1 MHASSRFD
9 LSQNFFST
17 LSFASSEPQIKREA
31 KMSEVVINET
41 SRAPTTLD
49 HLLEARLHQVL
60 QELCLNHPKL
70 SFANS
75 LGQEDMVLTDMIAR
89 HQLPIEIFTLDT
101 WRLHEETYALL
112 NQVKRHYPPL
122 RIEVIAPET
131 QAVEALVSKTGIN
144 GIYDSIEARKACCS
158 VRKIEPL
165 KRALKDSQAWITGL
179 RREQSEARTA
189 LSFKSTD
196 PLTGIDKYNPLLE
209 WSLEAVQNYLKRHEV
224 PVNALHAQGYPSIGC
239 APCTRAIRV
248 GEHPRAGRWWWE
260 QEKAQGIE
268 SAAQECGLHVDESG
282 RLVRT
287 GN

>member
-1 MHASSRFD
+1 MRASSRFD
-9 LSQNFFST
+9 LSQNFFWT
-17 LSFASSEPQIKREA
+17 LSFASFEPHIKREA
-31 KMSEVVINET
+31 KMSDVAINET

-60 QELCLNHPKL
+60 QELCSSHPEL
-70 SFANS
+70 AFANS
-75 LGQEDMVLTDMIAR
+75 LGLEDMVLTDMIAR
-89 HQLPIEIFTLDT
+89 HQLPIKVFTLDT

-112 NQVKRHYPPL
+112 NRLGTHYAPL
-122 RIEVIAPET
+122 RIEVIAPEA
-131 QAVEALVSKTGIN
+131 QAVEALVSKSGIN
-144 GIYDSIEARKACCS
+144 GFYESIEARKACCL

-189 LSFKSTD
+189 LSFKSLD
-196 PLTGIDKYNPLLE
+196 PLSGLDKYNPLLE
-209 WSLEAVQNYLKRHEV
+209 WSLEAVKSYLKRHEV
-224 PVNALHAQGYPSIGC
+224 PVNALHDQGYPSIGC
-239 APCTRAIRV
+239 APCTRAIRF

-260 QEKAQGIE
+260 QEKSQGIDL
-268 SAAQECGLHVDESG
+268 AAQECGLHVDESG